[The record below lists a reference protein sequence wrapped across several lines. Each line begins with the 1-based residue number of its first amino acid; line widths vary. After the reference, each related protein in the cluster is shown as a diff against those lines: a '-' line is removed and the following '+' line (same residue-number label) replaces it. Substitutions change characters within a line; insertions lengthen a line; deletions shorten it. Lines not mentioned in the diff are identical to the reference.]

1 MIMVFEKPAPTSH
14 VKSANQK
21 KTGWLISRAA
31 MNIVLHMTERQQILS
46 ETASLMT
53 DILFNYSNIKFI

>member
-1 MIMVFEKPAPTSH
+1 MVFEKPAPTSH

-21 KTGWLISRAA
+21 KTVWLISRAA
-31 MNIVLHMTERQQILS
+31 MDIVLHMTERQQILS

-53 DILFNYSNIKFI
+53 DSF